1 MRTLRRRLGYE
12 VLRLA
17 DAVLTYLTPPSS
29 FKRLRRKIALR
40 ILMLTD
46 GPAAAAEIARN
57 LGVTV
62 GDNCRFYGVNWG
74 HEPFLIEIGS
84 DVLLAYGVRFVNHD
98 SGVYLFRHQH
108 KDIVNNYGRIKIG
121 DNCFI
126 GINATIMPNVQ
137 IGRNCIIAAGAVVLE
152 SFPDDCVIMGNPA
165 KVAFSTGLYKAMKL
179 DSPLTVRNEIAFPAF
194 DFLESEER
202 KRVILDQIGDIPI
215 REARGRREPNKDTE
229 PLAPS
234 A

>member
-1 MRTLRRRLGYE
+1 MRPIKRGLGFQVLRALDALLNAFAPVSMLRGLRRSIAIRL
-12 VLRLA
+12 
-17 DAVLTYLTPPSS
+17 LTM
-29 FKRLRRKIALR
+29 K
-40 ILMLTD
+40 D
-46 GPAAAAEIARN
+46 GPAAAAEIARD

-74 HEPFLIEIGS
+74 HEPFLIEIGN

-108 KDIVNNYGRIKIG
+108 KDIVNNYGKIKVG

-137 IGRNCIIAAGAVVLE
+137 IGKNCIVAAGAVVMD
-152 SFPDDCVIMGNPA
+152 SFPDDCVIIGNPA

-179 DSPLTVRNEIAFPAF
+179 DSPLTVRHEVAFPEF
-194 DFLESEER
+194 DFLDAEER
-202 KRVILDQIGDIPI
+202 KRVILEQIGDLPI
-215 REARGRREPNKDTE
+215 REPRSRRRERGQE